1 MKDQS
6 RKLVFSFL
14 TIIVVIIW
22 GTTFASSKVLI
33 DHGMNTTDI
42 LSFSFVIAYIS
53 ALALSHKKLWSENL
67 KDECIHALCGLIG
80 GAGFYITQVEAVKYT
95 LTTNVSIMVAAS
107 PIMTAILAYAIF
119 KERFSKQM
127 IFGSF
132 IAFAGAILVVF
143 NGDFQ
148 LDIDPTGNLLSVG
161 ASLSWALYSI
171 LLRVLGEKYT
181 VIFTIRKV
189 FFYGMIGLL
198 AYSLFHPL
206 NINMDILSNVVVGSN
221 LIYLG
226 LISSLV
232 CYIIWSMAVNELGPT
247 KTANFMYIMP
257 FATLLFGYF
266 VLEENVTLASM
277 MGLLLII
284 GGVYLTEQTLSKS

>member
-1 MKDQS
+1 MKDKS
-6 RKLVFSFL
+6 RKLLFSFL
-14 TIIVVIIW
+14 TILVVIIW

-42 LSFSFVIAYIS
+42 LFLSFIIAYIS
-53 ALALSHKKLWSENL
+53 ALVVSHKKLWSDNL
-67 KDECIHALCGLIG
+67 KDEFIHALCGLIG
-80 GAGFYITQVEAVKYT
+80 GAGYYITQVEALKYT
-95 LTTNVSIMVAAS
+95 LTTNVSIMVTAA
-107 PIMTAILAYAIF
+107 PIMTAVLAYFIF
-119 KERFSKQM
+119 KERFSKPM
-127 IFGSF
+127 IFGLF

-143 NGDFQ
+143 NGNFQ
-148 LDIDPTGNLLSVG
+148 LDVDPTGNLLSIG
-161 ASLSWALYSI
+161 AALSWALYSI

-181 VIFTIRKV
+181 VTFTIRKV
-189 FFYGMIGLL
+189 FFYGMVGLL
-198 AYSLFHPL
+198 VYSLFYPL
-206 NINMDILSNVVVGSN
+206 NINMDTLTNLVVSGN

-266 VLEENVTLASM
+266 ILQESVTPASI

-284 GGVYLTEQTLSKS
+284 GGVYLTERTPSVA

>member
-1 MKDQS
+1 MKNKS
-6 RKLVFSFL
+6 RKLLFSFL
-14 TIIVVIIW
+14 TIVVVVIW
-22 GTTFASSKVLI
+22 GTTFTSSKVLI
-33 DHGMNTTDI
+33 EHGMNTTDI
-42 LSFSFVIAYIS
+42 LALSFVIAYIF
-53 ALALSHKKLWSENL
+53 ALALSHKKLWSDNL

-95 LTTNVSIMVAAS
+95 LTTNVSIMIAAS
-107 PIMTAILAYAIF
+107 PIMTAILAYFIF

-127 IFGSF
+127 IFGSVM
-132 IAFAGAILVVF
+132 AFAGAILVVF
-143 NGDFQ
+143 NGNFQ
-148 LDIDPTGNLLSVG
+148 LDIHPAGNLLSIG
-161 ASLSWALYSI
+161 AALSWALYSI
-171 LLRVLGEKYT
+171 LLRILVEKYT
-181 VIFTIRKV
+181 VTFTIRKV

-198 AYSLFHPL
+198 AYALFYPL
-206 NINMDILSNVVVGSN
+206 NINMDLLSNVVVIGN

-232 CYIIWSMAVNELGPT
+232 CYIIWSMAINELGPT

-266 VLEENVTLASM
+266 ILQESVTLASI

-284 GGVYLTEQTLSKS
+284 GGVYLTERIP